1 MPFILWLYSISIC
14 DGSRSWQ
21 KKTKTNETKKSK
33 SKQKKLS
40 QQPTTHYQFTPLSPV
55 MAFFFS
61 HGAAPPLLLLYYYV
75 FVPLRFNC
83 NLLPSRLFS

>member
-1 MPFILWLYSISIC
+1 MVLVL
-14 DGSRSWQ
+14 GKKKQMKQ
-21 KKTKTNETKKSK
+21 KKKSK
-33 SKQKKLS
+33 VNKKLS
-40 QQPTTHYQFTPLSPV
+40 QQPTTHYQFAPLSHV

-61 HGAAPPLLLLYYYV
+61 HGAAPLLLLLYYYR